1 MDIQVAE
8 VKIPRHSSA
17 RARAK
22 RCSRC
27 GSPASLGA
35 YRSEGIPLA
44 NSSSLCLQ
52 CTELRSELEALSEE
66 YRSCLTRLRQCRDE
80 LNHFQSKQAKV
91 GGIPHPTP
99 SAFGPRLQIGLG
111 KIPPSICAVQKDE

>member
-1 MDIQVAE
+1 MDTQVAE
-8 VKIPRHSSA
+8 VKIPPHCSA
-17 RARAK
+17 RAGAK

-27 GSPASLGA
+27 GSPASLGV
-35 YRSEGIPLA
+35 YKRGGIPPA
-44 NSSSLCLQ
+44 NSPLLCLQ

-91 GGIPHPTP
+91 GGVPHPDSQCFRTGKNSP
-99 SAFGPRLQIGLG
+99 VYFCSAER
-111 KIPPSICAVQKDE
+111 